1 MTEIKA
7 RWYTLAEKEPPADTP
22 LMVSGTIKTKQKSA
36 PFNVIFAQYIKEG
49 PAKGCFTISRDG
61 DKSVIWGTTEKSTV
75 YWTTMYDIVP
85 YQAMFG
91 SEAE

>member
-22 LMVSGTIKTKQKSA
+22 LMVSGITKQKNA

-49 PAKGCFTISRDG
+49 PAKGCFATRRDG
-61 DKSVIWGTTEKSTV
+61 DSSVIWGTPEKSTV